1 MRLAAADL
9 VDHGADAQRIEVS
22 LERAMACAIA
32 HCGRCQVGPVMV
44 CRDGPVFGW
53 PEAAALLGVRRW

>member
-9 VDHGADAQRIEVS
+9 VEAGADDPRVEVS
-22 LERAMACAIA
+22 LERSMACAVA

-44 CRDGPVFGW
+44 CRDGPVLTW
-53 PEAAALLGVRRW
+53 PEAERR